1 MNYEELIAK
10 QAERLNQQERLLAKN
25 KELIDQAYLLGKQ
38 EGLQSGYDLGW
49 HYRQVENSNRA
60 LIKERGKK

>member
-1 MNYEELIAK
+1 MTHRELMAK
-10 QAERLNQQERLLAKN
+10 QTEQLEQGETLLAKMR
-25 KELIDQAYLLGKQ
+25 ELIKEAHHIGKQ